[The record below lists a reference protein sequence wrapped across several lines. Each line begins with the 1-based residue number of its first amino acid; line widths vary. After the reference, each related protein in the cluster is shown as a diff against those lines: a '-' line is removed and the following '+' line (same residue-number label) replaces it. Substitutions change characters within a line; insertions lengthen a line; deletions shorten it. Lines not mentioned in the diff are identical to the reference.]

1 MRRLLLLLPLVA
13 LVSCKNVP
21 ESVQHAQMF
30 YAKVDSSKFDEVYD
44 LLVDEEKALVG
55 KAGFVELFSDSTRVP
70 GFDSTDEWRVDK
82 SAGNETVVRAIRRA
96 PNWESIDGIKTKKT
110 RKELLQGLAEG
121 GNVPLKRDS
130 SRVVTVVTTEKGP
143 RFRIGLGRMLDF
155 AKARDSI
162 MGALASK
169 VTVTL
174 KNGTA
179 ENNFQ
184 AFFHVTGSV
193 KNAADIDLKPVV
205 FHVFIRGKHSG
216 TTRLREVVS
225 AKGSWSGEM
234 TSEYED
240 GLTPQKFGTS
250 FDRGAVVLG
259 GLSAKVVSA
268 APAERKELD
277 RLALRVI
284 GGDAPAS
291 LF

>member
-30 YAKVDSSKFDEVYD
+30 YSKVDSSKFDEVYD
-44 LLVDEEKALVG
+44 LLVDEEKALLG
-55 KAGFVELFSDSTRVP
+55 KAEFIALFSDSMRVP

-82 SAGNETVVRAIRRA
+82 SAGNETVIRSIRRA
-96 PNWESIDGIKTKKT
+96 PNWEVIDGLKTKSS
-110 RKELLQGLAEG
+110 RKEHLANLAASGL
-121 GNVPLKRDS
+121 VPLKKDS
-130 SRVVTVVTTEKGP
+130 SRTVTVVATDKGP
-143 RFRIGLGRMLDF
+143 RFRIGLARMVDY
-155 AKARDSI
+155 AAARDSI
-162 MGALASK
+162 VKALASK
-169 VTVTL
+169 VTVSL
-174 KNGTA
+174 RNGIV

-193 KNAADIDLKPVV
+193 KNGNDIDLKPVV
-205 FHVFIRGKHSG
+205 FQVFIRGKHSG
-216 TTRLREVVS
+216 TTRLREVVP
-225 AKGSWSGEM
+225 AKGNYSGEM

-250 FDRGAVVLG
+250 FDRGAVPVG
-259 GLSAKVVSA
+259 GLTAKVVSA
-268 APAERKELD
+268 SPAERKELD

-284 GGDAPAS
+284 GGEAPNV

>member
-21 ESVQHAQMF
+21 ESVQHAQGF
-30 YAKVDSSKFDEVYD
+30 YAKVDSSKFDEAYD

-55 KAGFVELFSDSTRVP
+55 KAEFIALFSDSMRVP
-70 GFDSTDEWRVDK
+70 GFDSTDEWRVEK

-96 PNWESIDGIKTKKT
+96 PNWDVIDGLKTKSS
-110 RKELLQGLAEG
+110 RREHLANLAASGL
-121 GNVPLKRDS
+121 VPLKKDTL
-130 SRVVTVVTTEKGP
+130 RVVTVVATEKGP
-143 RFRIGLGRMLDF
+143 RFRIGLGKMLDL

-169 VTVTL
+169 VTVSL
-174 KNGTA
+174 RNGIVS
-179 ENNFQ
+179 NNFQ
-184 AFFHVTGSV
+184 AFFHVTGTV
-193 KNAADIDLKPVV
+193 KNGNDIDLKPVV
-205 FHVFIRGKHSG
+205 FQVFIRGKHSG
-216 TTRLREVVS
+216 TTKLREVVS
-225 AKGSWSGEM
+225 AKGSYSGEM
-234 TSEYED
+234 TSEYEG

-250 FDRGAVVLG
+250 FDRGAVMLG
-259 GLSAKVVSA
+259 GLSTKVVSA